1 MACLGEHERLRLRT
15 LTACPRHLFCSRC
28 KDVSRMLMAKTSI
41 YQFVKEKLIT
51 HGVKNTND
59 GLVTL
64 TDQKLFSLFVDLERA
79 KRNNSFDAVQSAS
92 LDIEKYLISL
102 KKRQLLAF
110 VYLYLRFSDLTP
122 ERTELDELLPDG
134 KIRKSSVFSNKLTD
148 EEMLIGL
155 WAKVKYDQLG
165 ERLLRIVYAGS

>member
-1 MACLGEHERLRLRT
+1 
-15 LTACPRHLFCSRC
+15 
-28 KDVSRMLMAKTSI
+28 MAKTSI

-59 GLVTL
+59 GLLTL

-79 KRNNSFDAVQSAS
+79 KRNKSFDAVQSAS

-155 WAKVKYDQLG
+155 WAKVKDDQLG